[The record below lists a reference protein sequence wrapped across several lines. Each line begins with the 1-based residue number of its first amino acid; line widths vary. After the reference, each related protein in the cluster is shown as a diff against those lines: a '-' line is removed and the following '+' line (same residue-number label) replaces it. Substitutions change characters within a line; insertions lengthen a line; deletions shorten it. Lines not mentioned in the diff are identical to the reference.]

1 LGFVE
6 VVGDEGLKGD
16 VGEQIKEKLLN
27 TK

>member
-1 LGFVE
+1 VE